1 MVLAGWG
8 TQDDDAKTPYWLVKN
23 SWSTAWNAGGPQGG
37 GYFKILRGSNTAG
50 VEGSVCLIGPKTDK
64 LVSHSKYN
72 PRAHW
77 TLPACGFGNNDDS
90 LFDYDDYTGAWIF
103 TANYCLALL
112 SSFGVYT
119 LVEKPFANL
128 TMMLLAPPRKKQ

>member
-1 MVLAGWG
+1 MMLWCCGVALALLHVVWC
-8 TQDDDAKTPYWLVKN
+8 
-23 SWSTAWNAGGPQGG
+23 
-37 GYFKILRGSNTAG
+37 G
-50 VEGSVCLIGPKTDK
+50 VRFPTGVYLTHIMIIRMLYYSVQKQ
-64 LVSHSKYN
+64 
-72 PRAHW
+72 
-77 TLPACGFGNNDDS
+77 
-90 LFDYDDYTGAWIF
+90 FDYDDYTGAWIF